1 LLTLQVHWLA
11 EKPDGNGIC
20 CPFAIFPVRTV
31 LPDALLHVP
40 DWHWPPC
47 QSGVWKKGGGI
58 GKVSSYQLNFPYSQS
73 NLGQHTFCALSHVRA
88 TGFHNSN
95 DYSECSLSKS
105 GSNWQLTAYPPS
117 IASYRCD
124 AVCID

>member
-1 LLTLQVHWLA
+1 MLR
-11 EKPDGNGIC
+11 N
-20 CPFAIFPVRTV
+20 AIS
-31 LPDALLHVP
+31 
-40 DWHWPPC
+40 PC